1 MKTLLS
7 LCASLAWGINCVLI
21 FYAVYN
27 VTVALPALKRR
38 RTPRTFAPQ
47 KRFAILVAARNEE
60 SVIGGLVES
69 LLAQDYPRGL
79 FDVYVLPNNCSDD
92 TAGAARRAGARILD
106 CPGPIRCKG
115 DALSYAFDLLLETG
129 CYDAFCVFD
138 ADNLADKGFL
148 RAMNSALCGGAQA
161 AQGRRD
167 SKNPYDSPIS
177 GSYAVYYWMLS
188 RFYNQPRSVWGLSA
202 VINGCGFMVI
212 AELLRKMGGFHTQ
225 TMTEDLEF
233 TTQCILQD
241 VRVRWVPEAV
251 LYDESPLTFAP
262 SWKQRRR
269 WSTGLLQCGK
279 LYGPRLLGKAL
290 RERSLTALDQFIFL
304 LAPVMQVLSIL
315 PAALAMTL
323 VLLTPN
329 WTASTLLPWA
339 LRSLLRPALFFG
351 AVTFLGAFFTTLLER
366 RPLARMAKAI
376 GYYGLFLLTWIPINL
391 LCFVKKSTVWAE
403 IKHTRQIR
411 LAELPNAK

>member
-1 MKTLLS
+1 MQQVIS
-7 LCASLAWGINCVLI
+7 GAMLALKLVSAYFLI
-21 FYAVYN
+21 
-27 VTVALPALKRR
+27 VALFALKKPKPI
-38 RTPRTFAPQ
+38 PRANPKT
-47 KRFAILVAARNEE
+47 RFACVIAARNEE
-60 SVIGGLVES
+60 RVIGELVQS
-69 LLAQDYPRGL
+69 LLRQNYPKTL
-79 FDVYVLPNNCSDD
+79 FDIYVMPNNCTDH
-92 TAGAARRAGARILD
+92 TALAAIRTGAAILK
-106 CPGPIRCKG
+106 PRGEVRCKG
-115 DALSYAFDLLLETG
+115 DALHEAFETLLRKD
-129 CYDAFCVFD
+129 YDAFCVFD

-202 VINGCGFMVI
+202 VINGCGFMVS